1 MAMEGSV
8 IISSNILDSLQNYV
22 EGRENQV
29 KKPLSCSTL
38 SREYNEKASLPRF
51 DLWEDG
57 EGFLES
63 FWNIEKGNM
72 TMVEMQEML
81 MHNEPTKDT
90 TKNANNVTQY
100 SLTLIWTDTIGSKDR
115 TAEESQCSL
124 TALWTDNGNDIS
136 KDPLAEE
143 TQCSLTALWTD
154 ISDTKGDDRN
164 EEIHESVI
172 DISYEDTEET
182 LPYIEF
188 FLNIFKKMGLKMI
201 VV

>member
-1 MAMEGSV
+1 MQHSTQRPV
-8 IISSNILDSLQNYV
+8 SSTIQLCIIIIIII
-22 EGRENQV
+22 
-29 KKPLSCSTL
+29 T
-38 SREYNEKASLPRF
+38 
-51 DLWEDG
+51 
-57 EGFLES
+57 
-63 FWNIEKGNM
+63 
-72 TMVEMQEML
+72 
-81 MHNEPTKDT
+81 HNEPTKDT
-90 TKNANNVTQY
+90 TKNANNLTQY
-100 SLTLIWTDTIGSKDR
+100 SLTLIWTDTTTDTIGSKDR

-124 TALWTDNGNDIS
+124 TALWTDNGNNIS

-188 FLNIFKKMGLKMI
+188 FLNIFKKNGVKNDSGLKSDEKCQGY
-201 VV
+201 